1 MKCTNHFLK
10 PLGFIFLLCVL
21 PLWVSAQNITVKGT
35 VKDNIGEPVI
45 GASVVQKGTSNGIVT
60 DIDGNFTLNV
70 PSNSIIV
77 VSFIGYKAQEIPIT
91 GKKQI
96 NVIMKEDTEMLDEVV
111 VVGYGQMKRSDL
123 TGSVVSVN
131 DAAIK
136 KSVPT
141 SIDQVLQ
148 GRAAGV
154 QIQANTGTPGGSSSI
169 RIRGINSLNATNQPI
184 FVIDGVVVDSTTDD
198 DTSNPLSSINPSD
211 IVSMDVLKDA
221 SATAIYGARASN
233 GVIMITTKR
242 GAAGEASITYDGYVG
257 WQNMPKKLEVMN
269 LREYA
274 AHHNA
279 RAAAGFV
286 ETSDYFVEPELLGDG
301 TDWQEELFQNALMTS
316 HNISITGGSDK
327 ITYAFSGGY
336 LDQAG
341 IALGSGFKRLS
352 LRGNLDAQIKSWLK
366 GGINFSLADSKQKV
380 GADNNIIMTA
390 LQSQPSVAIT
400 SADGSYDG
408 PDDQWMPDNPVALAT
423 IRTNNNKKENF
434 RYNTYLEATLYKG
447 LTLKTELSADYN
459 LNKYYYYEPD
469 YQFGVKTNSTR
480 TGKWTKT
487 DTKYWSWRN
496 ILTYNETFAK
506 KHNVNIM
513 IGQEMSQNHWETQ
526 ASNASGYL
534 SNSATDPSAGDSSLS
549 SGTGYQNDNSIL
561 SYFGRAF
568 YSYDDRYL
576 LTATIRRDG
585 SSKFAKGNRWGWFPS
600 AALAWKVSNESF
612 LKNNPIIN
620 NLKLRFGW
628 GTTGN
633 QNVQDWA
640 YIALLSTKATPWG
653 NGVLNGNTA
662 NPNLKWETTYSTN
675 LGLDINLF
683 DNRIEF
689 IADFYYKKTKDMLL
703 QISLPSFLGSSG
715 LGAAT
720 NPWGNIGSL
729 ENKGLELTLNTVNI
743 DTKGFQWRSNFVFS
757 LNRNKVVEMDTETGS
772 LPYELQIGDDK
783 QTVTNSMP
791 GYPIGQFWGYKV
803 IGRFNEPTDFYY
815 KTADGTVKEVARP
828 EGQSIAEGQT
838 WLGDYIFEDI
848 NKDGIIDNK
857 DQTFIGNPEPKFT
870 YGIGNTF
877 SWKGF
882 DLTIFLSGSYG
893 NDVLNYNRRW
903 LEISGSNSNL
913 LKSTGYAIVEKIDPN
928 GPDDYRNFHVTGGD
942 ANSPRMYTQSS
953 KNLNW
958 RGSDR
963 YVEDG
968 SYLRIQNISLGYTL
982 PKKWLQKTPIQ
993 NLKIYA
999 NLQNVYT
1006 WTKYK
1011 GYDPEVGSL
1020 YGNTLYNGI
1029 DYGRYPSPRIYT
1041 FGLNVSF

>member
-352 LRGNLDAQIKSWLK
+352 LRGNLDAQSKS
-366 GGINFSLADSKQKV
+366 
-380 GADNNIIMTA
+380 
-390 LQSQPSVAIT
+390 
-400 SADGSYDG
+400 
-408 PDDQWMPDNPVALAT
+408 
-423 IRTNNNKKENF
+423 
-434 RYNTYLEATLYKG
+434 
-447 LTLKTELSADYN
+447 
-459 LNKYYYYEPD
+459 
-469 YQFGVKTNSTR
+469 
-480 TGKWTKT
+480 
-487 DTKYWSWRN
+487 
-496 ILTYNETFAK
+496 
-506 KHNVNIM
+506 
-513 IGQEMSQNHWETQ
+513 
-526 ASNASGYL
+526 
-534 SNSATDPSAGDSSLS
+534 
-549 SGTGYQNDNSIL
+549 
-561 SYFGRAF
+561 
-568 YSYDDRYL
+568 
-576 LTATIRRDG
+576 
-585 SSKFAKGNRWGWFPS
+585 
-600 AALAWKVSNESF
+600 
-612 LKNNPIIN
+612 
-620 NLKLRFGW
+620 
-628 GTTGN
+628 
-633 QNVQDWA
+633 
-640 YIALLSTKATPWG
+640 
-653 NGVLNGNTA
+653 
-662 NPNLKWETTYSTN
+662 
-675 LGLDINLF
+675 
-683 DNRIEF
+683 
-689 IADFYYKKTKDMLL
+689 
-703 QISLPSFLGSSG
+703 
-715 LGAAT
+715 
-720 NPWGNIGSL
+720 
-729 ENKGLELTLNTVNI
+729 
-743 DTKGFQWRSNFVFS
+743 
-757 LNRNKVVEMDTETGS
+757 
-772 LPYELQIGDDK
+772 
-783 QTVTNSMP
+783 
-791 GYPIGQFWGYKV
+791 
-803 IGRFNEPTDFYY
+803 
-815 KTADGTVKEVARP
+815 
-828 EGQSIAEGQT
+828 
-838 WLGDYIFEDI
+838 
-848 NKDGIIDNK
+848 
-857 DQTFIGNPEPKFT
+857 
-870 YGIGNTF
+870 
-877 SWKGF
+877 
-882 DLTIFLSGSYG
+882 
-893 NDVLNYNRRW
+893 
-903 LEISGSNSNL
+903 
-913 LKSTGYAIVEKIDPN
+913 
-928 GPDDYRNFHVTGGD
+928 
-942 ANSPRMYTQSS
+942 
-953 KNLNW
+953 
-958 RGSDR
+958 
-963 YVEDG
+963 
-968 SYLRIQNISLGYTL
+968 
-982 PKKWLQKTPIQ
+982 
-993 NLKIYA
+993 
-999 NLQNVYT
+999 
-1006 WTKYK
+1006 
-1011 GYDPEVGSL
+1011 
-1020 YGNTLYNGI
+1020 
-1029 DYGRYPSPRIYT
+1029 
-1041 FGLNVSF
+1041 